1 MQILFQPGH
10 PKYLIEALQL
20 IHKLNKKDAYKIALF
35 EKQLNE
41 IKFKNP
47 VVFLFD
53 SGKKKPEITTIKY
66 FEDGYKVFA
75 FKYSKEPMNMF
86 DFSLTILN
94 LWPKVLEVIKVENKP
109 FVYTYK
115 CGGKRLKKV
124 IE

>member
-10 PKYLIEALQL
+10 PKSLIEALQL
-20 IHKLNKKDAYKIALF
+20 IHKLNKKDSYKIDLW

-53 SGKKKPEITTIKY
+53 NSKKKPEITTLKY

-75 FKYSKEPMNMF
+75 FKMPKEKLDFF

-94 LWPKVLEVIKVENKP
+94 LWPKVLEAIKVEDKP

-124 IE
+124 VE